1 MAVPSGV
8 SVNPS
13 GWIPTRVSLRPNR
26 RSPFGAARFLID
38 VGEWVGEF
46 SVKSVRNRY
55 TADVYRSP
63 STPAPSV
70 LSKKRRTHHTSLS
83 KGNGAV
89 HSPGRSPSVRVS
101 LRLGLNTNVFLLTGR
116 PVAPARHEELER
128 AGFDPHRNA
137 RRFFRP
143 RFFLVGEDRIVDMH
157 VEARPFDLDVPGLER
172 REIGR
177 AGYALL

>member
-83 KGNGAV
+83 K
-89 HSPGRSPSVRVS
+89 H
-101 LRLGLNTNVFLLTGR
+101 
-116 PVAPARHEELER
+116 ER
-128 AGFDPHRNA
+128 ASSRFDEAQRERCLCANRASGRHG
-137 RRFFRP
+137 P
-143 RFFLVGEDRIVDMH
+143 R
-157 VEARPFDLDVPGLER
+157 
-172 REIGR
+172 
-177 AGYALL
+177 LLGNL